1 MVLDLPVICINEVIG
16 EDKVFELIQT
26 HGGCRFYLP
35 KKQFEYQQQ
44 MRAYKHAISIGY
56 THKDA
61 LDYVAKS
68 FDRSIRT
75 ISNHF
80 VVGLFDDNK

>member
-1 MVLDLPVICINEVIG
+1 MVLDVPAIYLNDVIG

-35 KKQFEYQQQ
+35 KKSYEYQEQ
-44 MRAYKHAISIGY
+44 MKAYNHAVAIGY
-56 THKDA
+56 THADA

-68 FDRSIRT
+68 FNRSMRT

-80 VVGLFDDNK
+80 MQGLFDK